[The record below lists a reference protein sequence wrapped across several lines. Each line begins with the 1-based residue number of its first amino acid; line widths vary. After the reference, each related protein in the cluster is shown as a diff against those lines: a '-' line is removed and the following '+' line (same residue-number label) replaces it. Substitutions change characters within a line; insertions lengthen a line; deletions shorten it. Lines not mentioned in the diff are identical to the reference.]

1 MHKVFING
9 SGGTTGLRIG
19 DRLKARPDLE
29 LLSLPEDKRK
39 DAEAQAA
46 LAVKADVTI
55 LCLPDDASRAFVMAL
70 QDENCKILDTSTAFR
85 TDGRFAYG
93 FPELS
98 KAHED
103 AIRTSSRVANTG
115 CHAAGAI
122 ALLYPL
128 LTAGVIAADMPISIT
143 SITGYSGGGKPMI
156 AEYEAEGRD
165 QALDSPR
172 AYALTQNHKHIPEIV
187 KICGLAQ
194 APIFQPVVADFYN
207 GMLVSVPLHPSLM
220 EKTLSMDALT
230 DLYLAHYRGKA
241 MIRVLGPNPE
251 PVVAASKLADSDAME
266 IFLTGNG
273 DRMIACARFD
283 NLGKGACGMAI
294 QNLNLMLGNRGV
306 QGIRQKKE
314 QNRCNS

>member
-39 DAEAQAA
+39 DADAQAA
-46 LAVKADVTI
+46 LAAQADVTV
-55 LCLPDDASRAFVMAL
+55 LCLPDDASRAFVSAL
-70 QDENCKILDTSTAFR
+70 NDETIKVLDTSTAFR

-98 KAHED
+98 DAHEE
-103 AIRTSSRVANTG
+103 AIRNSSRVANTG

-128 LTAGVIAADMPISIT
+128 LQAGAVAADMPVSIT
-143 SITGYSGGGKPMI
+143 SITGYSGGGKKMI
-156 AEYEAEGRD
+156 AEYEAKDRGT
-165 QALDSPR
+165 ALDAPR
-172 AYALTQNHKHIPEIV
+172 AYALTQSHKHMPEIV
-187 KICGLAQ
+187 KVCGLKT
-194 APIFQPVVADFYN
+194 PPVFQPVVADFYN
-207 GMLVSVPLHPSLM
+207 GMLVSIPLHPSLM
-220 EKTLSMDALT
+220 QSPLSMDALT
-230 DLYLAHYRGKA
+230 DLYRAHYRGKA
-241 MIRVLGPNPE
+241 MIQVLGPNPE
-251 PVVAASKLADSDAME
+251 PVIAANKLADSDAME
-266 IFLTGNG
+266 IFLTGSG

-294 QNLNLMLGNRGV
+294 QNLDLMLGN
-306 QGIRQKKE
+306 
-314 QNRCNS
+314 

>member
-9 SGGTTGLRIG
+9 SGGTTGLRIW

-39 DAEAQAA
+39 DADAQAA
-46 LAVKADVTI
+46 LAAQADATV
-55 LCLPDDASRAFVMAL
+55 LCLPDDASRAFVSAL
-70 QDENCKILDTSTAFR
+70 SDETIKVLDTSTAFR

-98 KAHED
+98 PAHEE
-103 AIRTSSRVANTG
+103 AIRGSSRVANTG
-115 CHAAGAI
+115 CHAAGAV

-128 LTAGVIAADMPISIT
+128 LQARVIAADMPLSIT

-165 QALDSPR
+165 KALASPR
-172 AYALTQNHKHIPEIV
+172 AYALTQSHKHIPEIV
-187 KICGLAQ
+187 KVCGLAQ
-194 APIFQPVVADFYN
+194 PPIFQPVVADFYN
-207 GMLVSVPLHPSLM
+207 GMLVSIPLHPSLM
-220 EKTLSMDALT
+220 QRAVDIDALT
-230 DLYLAHYRGKA
+230 ELYRAHYRGKA

-251 PVVAASKLADSDAME
+251 PVVAANKLADSDEME

-273 DRMIACARFD
+273 ERIIACARFD

-294 QNLNLMLGNRGV
+294 QNLNLMLGT
-306 QGIRQKKE
+306 
-314 QNRCNS
+314 

>member
-9 SGGTTGLRIG
+9 SGGTTGLRIW
-19 DRLKARPDLE
+19 DRLKTRPDLE

-39 DAEAQAA
+39 DADAQAA
-46 LAVKADVTI
+46 LAAQADVTV
-55 LCLPDDASRAFVMAL
+55 LCLPDDASRAFVSAL
-70 QDENCKILDTSTAFR
+70 SDETIKVLDTSTAFR

-98 KAHED
+98 IAHEE
-103 AIRTSSRVANTG
+103 AIRGSSRVANTG

-128 LTAGVIAADMPISIT
+128 LNAGVIAADMPLSIT

-156 AEYEAEGRD
+156 AEYEADGRD
-165 QALDSPR
+165 RALASPR
-172 AYALTQNHKHIPEIV
+172 AYALTQSHKHIPEIV
-187 KICGLAQ
+187 KVCGLAQ
-194 APIFQPVVADFYN
+194 PPIFQPVVADFYN
-207 GMLVSVPLHPSLM
+207 GMLVSIPLHPSLM
-220 EKTLSMDALT
+220 QRAVDTEALT
-230 DLYLAHYRGKA
+230 ELYRAHYRGKA

-251 PVVAASKLADSDAME
+251 PVVAANKLADSDEME

-273 DRMIACARFD
+273 ERMIACARFD

-294 QNLNLMLGNRGV
+294 QNLDLMLGT
-306 QGIRQKKE
+306 
-314 QNRCNS
+314 